1 MLSQVHTIDCGVG
14 KNHKDPKFKV
24 GDHVKISK
32 YKNVFVKGGI
42 HKVRTQ

>member
-24 GDHVKISK
+24 GDQLKISK